1 MKIIAVT
8 PQKGHLYRVEL
19 SEKTVFIER
28 DYAAEIGLKPGME
41 IDEAG
46 LKNIVA
52 ESEYRRAKSRALW
65 FLDRADRSEKV
76 LCEKI
81 VAGKISK
88 TAALKAIERLK
99 ELGLVD
105 DLRYAENLYSRLAE
119 ANVSKRAAYAKMYE
133 KGVPPEIIKKVL
145 NENEPDEN
153 AQIKALIERKYRLKI
168 EADDGPQKVAAALI
182 RKGFSYSAVR
192 HAVNEYTENKL
203 QEEDY

>member
-19 SEKTVFIER
+19 SETTVFIER

-46 LKNIVA
+46 LKKIVA

-145 NENEPDEN
+145 NENETNEN

-168 EADDGPQKVAAALI
+168 EADDGPKKVAAALI